1 MTPSVEFL
9 DLGVIDYNECWER
22 QQELFDALVAEKMRG
37 AGDPAKAGWLILCEH
52 PHVYTLGKSGRCEN
66 LLVSE
71 EFLRSVGTS
80 FHRTDRG
87 GDITYHGPGQIVG
100 YPILD
105 LEKTGMGL
113 RDYIE
118 AVEQSVIET
127 VAEFGIAAG
136 RSEGKTGVWVRESN
150 HPALR
155 APFHRRGTSRTDTPL
170 QGNER
175 KICAIGV
182 RSSRF
187 ITMHGFALNVATDL
201 KYFDHINPC
210 GFMAGGVT
218 SIEAETGK
226 NIPMDEV
233 KRVLCGRLGE
243 NLRIVMNYEL

>member
-9 DLGVIDYNECWER
+9 DLGTIAYKECWER
-22 QQELFDALVAEKMRG
+22 QQEMFNRLLAEKAEGR
-37 AGDPAKAGWLILCEH
+37 GDPGKAGYLILCEH
-52 PHVYTLGKSGRCEN
+52 PHVYTLGKSGCEEN

-71 EFLRSVGTS
+71 ESLMSAGAS
-80 FHRTDRG
+80 FYRIDRG

-113 RDYIE
+113 RDYIA

-136 RSEGKTGVWVRESN
+136 RKEGATGVWINDARS
-150 HPALR
+150 
-155 APFHRRGTSRTDTPL
+155 
-170 QGNER
+170 ER

-201 KYFDHINPC
+201 KYFSHINPC
-210 GFMAGGVT
+210 GFAGGGVA
-218 SIEAETGK
+218 SIEAETGRK
-226 NIPMDEV
+226 VPMEEV
-233 KRVLCGRLGE
+233 KRLLCRKLML
-243 NLRIVMNYEL
+243 NMNINI

>member
-1 MTPSVEFL
+1 MRPTVELL
-9 DLGVIDYNECWER
+9 DLGTIDYKECWER
-22 QQELFDALVAEKMRG
+22 QQELFDGLVAEKMRG
-37 AGDPAKAGWLILCEH
+37 TGEQTKAGYLILCEH
-52 PHVYTLGKSGRCEN
+52 PHVYTLGKSGHEEN

-71 EFLRSVGTS
+71 EFLRSVGAS
-80 FHRTDRG
+80 FHRIDRG

-113 RDYIE
+113 REYIE

-127 VAEFGIAAG
+127 VGEFGIAAG
-136 RSEGKTGVWVRESN
+136 RSEGKTGVWIKNAR
-150 HPALR
+150 
-155 APFHRRGTSRTDTPL
+155 
-170 QGNER
+170 NER

-210 GFMAGGVT
+210 GFAGGGVT

-226 NIPMDEV
+226 EVPMDDV
-233 KRVLCGRLGE
+233 KRVLCGRLSE
-243 NLRIVMNYEL
+243 NLKIVMSHKS